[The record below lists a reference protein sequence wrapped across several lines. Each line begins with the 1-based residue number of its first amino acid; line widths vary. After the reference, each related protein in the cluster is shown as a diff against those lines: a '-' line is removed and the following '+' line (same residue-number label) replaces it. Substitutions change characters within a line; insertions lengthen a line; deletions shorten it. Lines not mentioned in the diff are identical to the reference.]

1 MTRDRDLEVVERANA
16 AAAGYAVL
24 GELSYRVVLVVHS
37 RPEVPPF
44 IRMTTDDAPIKI
56 APMPPKDPVDEA
68 DEETFPASDAP
79 TFSGA
84 RIGPPADRGGVRVL
98 VAIAP
103 ESVTDE
109 RPFRAALARF
119 AGRVTV
125 TFAAGDDFARA
136 LPEADVVIAQGLS
149 DGEVARA
156 SRLCWLSS
164 VAAGLEGIATPAL
177 LARGVAVTN
186 ASGVHGPNIAEHVLA
201 MMLMFTRGLPK
212 LFRAQLARRWERN
225 LTSRTDGPGELTG
238 KTLLIVGLGR
248 IGEAIAARAR
258 PFGVRLVALKHDPST
273 RHDAGVAVDELLPM
287 DALDEALGRADHV
300 CLTVPL
306 TRATHHLIDAR
317 RIARLRAGA
326 FIYNVSRGAVIDE
339 AALVDA
345 LRAGKLAGA
354 GLDVFEEEPL
364 PETSPLWD
372 LDNVILTPHVSGAT
386 PLYFERTATLF
397 ADNLD
402 RFLSGR
408 PLANRF
414 DPARGY

>member
-1 MTRDRDLEVVERANA
+1 MA
-16 AAAGYAVL
+16 A
-24 GELSYRVVLVVHS
+24 
-37 RPEVPPF
+37 
-44 IRMTTDDAPIKI
+44 
-56 APMPPKDPVDEA
+56 KDPVDEA

-84 RIGPPADRGGVRVL
+84 HIGPPAERSVARVL

-119 AGRVTV
+119 AGRVAV
-125 TFAAGDDFARA
+125 RFAAGNDFARA
-136 LPEADVVIAQGLS
+136 LPEADVVVTQGLS
-149 DGEVARA
+149 DEEVARA
-156 SRLCWLSS
+156 GRLRWLSS
-164 VAAGLEGIATPAL
+164 VAAGLDEIATPAL
-177 LARGVAVTN
+177 LARGVAVTS

-212 LFRAQLARRWERN
+212 LFRAQLARRWERD
-225 LTSRTDGPGELTG
+225 LTSRSDGPGELTG

-258 PFGVRLVALKHDPST
+258 PFGVRLIAVKHDPST
-273 RHDAGVAVDELLPM
+273 RHDAGVAVDELISM

-306 TRATHHLIDAR
+306 TRATHHLINAR
-317 RIARLRAGA
+317 RIARLRTGA

-339 AALVDA
+339 AALIEA
-345 LRAGKLAGA
+345 LRAGRLAGA
-354 GLDVFEEEPL
+354 GLDVFEQEPL
-364 PETSPLWD
+364 PPKSALWD
-372 LDNVILTPHVSGAT
+372 LHNVILTPHVSGTT
-386 PLYFERTATLF
+386 PLYFERAAALF

-408 PLANRF
+408 PLENRY

>member
-1 MTRDRDLEVVERANA
+1 
-16 AAAGYAVL
+16 
-24 GELSYRVVLVVHS
+24 
-37 RPEVPPF
+37 
-44 IRMTTDDAPIKI
+44 
-56 APMPPKDPVDEA
+56 MPPQDPVRILVEISRHSI
-68 DEETFPASDAP
+68 TDA
-79 TFSGA
+79 
-84 RIGPPADRGGVRVL
+84 GP
-98 VAIAP
+98 
-103 ESVTDE
+103 
-109 RPFRAALARF
+109 FQAALARF
-119 AGRVTV
+119 GERVAVTYAG
-125 TFAAGDDFARA
+125 GDDFARA
-136 LPEADVVIAQGLS
+136 LPGADVVVAQGLT
-149 DGEVARA
+149 DDEVARA
-156 SRLCWLSS
+156 GRLRWLSS
-164 VAAGLEGIATPAL
+164 VAAGLDAIATPAL
-177 LARGVAVTN
+177 LGRGVAVTG
-186 ASGVHGPNIAEHVLA
+186 ASGVHGPNIAEHVMA

-225 LTSRTDGPGELTG
+225 LTSRADGPGELTG
-238 KTLLIVGLGR
+238 KTVLIVGLGR

-287 DALDEALGRADHV
+287 DALDDALGGADHV

-339 AALVDA
+339 AALVAA
-345 LRAGKLAGA
+345 LRAGKLGGA

-372 LDNVILTPHVSGAT
+372 LENVILTPHVSGVT
-386 PLYFERTATLF
+386 PLYFERAAALF

-402 RFLSGR
+402 RFLAGQ